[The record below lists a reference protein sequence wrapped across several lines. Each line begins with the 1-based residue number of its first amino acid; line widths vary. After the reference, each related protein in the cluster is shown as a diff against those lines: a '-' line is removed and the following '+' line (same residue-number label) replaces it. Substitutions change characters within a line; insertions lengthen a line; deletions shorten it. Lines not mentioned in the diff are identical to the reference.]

1 MYMEKEMDAGDILG
15 VRKVKIEDSDTCGSM
30 FNKLSLVGRDLLLE
44 TIDKLVEG
52 KITPIKQNEN
62 EATFAY
68 NVTKEEELIDFNEET
83 ATDVF
88 NHVRAYNPNPVA
100 HMLLKGEPLKIYETR
115 VYDYKHNYEPGKIF
129 VMNKNHVYVACKD
142 NTTIELVTV
151 QPVGKKPMPASDFA
165 NGALRKYL

>member
-1 MYMEKEMDAGDILG
+1 MDAGDILG

-68 NVTKEEELIDFNEET
+68 NVTKEEELIDL
-83 ATDVF
+83 
-88 NHVRAYNPNPVA
+88 
-100 HMLLKGEPLKIYETR
+100 M
-115 VYDYKHNYEPGKIF
+115 
-129 VMNKNHVYVACKD
+129 
-142 NTTIELVTV
+142 
-151 QPVGKKPMPASDFA
+151 KKPLLM
-165 NGALRKYL
+165 YLIMYVHIILIPLLICY